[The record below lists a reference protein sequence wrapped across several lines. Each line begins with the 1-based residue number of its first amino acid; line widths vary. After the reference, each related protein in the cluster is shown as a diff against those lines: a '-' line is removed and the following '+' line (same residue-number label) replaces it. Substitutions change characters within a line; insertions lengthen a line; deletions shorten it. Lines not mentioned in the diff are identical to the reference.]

1 MALQEELEKQG
12 FNLSSSARGLPFFVL
27 ILGYIFIL
35 TSAAYPENYFFQ
47 NSNYEIIY
55 ELTCLLFSLVG
66 FAIVI
71 YTNGYSANA
80 TLLNRIGETD
90 ETFDKNGAYSVVRHP
105 LCNGFLLMWLGPAL
119 VTGNLFFIISFILFC
134 CVFFERIMIAEELLF
149 KRKFGFKY
157 SVWAE
162 QVPALIPSL
171 GKFKK
176 PDKKFNLIRA
186 FKNSTGQLTMVLL
199 AFLLFDGLAEI
210 LGAKPDY
217 NDLYFIMLM
226 LSLLITAVGEFDDW
240 LKRKKQGRDH
250 ED

>member
-12 FNLSSSARGLPFFVL
+12 VDLGSSARGLPLFVL

-55 ELTCLLFSLVG
+55 ELICLLFSLVG
-66 FAIVI
+66 YAIVI
-71 YTNGYSANA
+71 YTNGFSANA
-80 TLLNRIGETD
+80 MLLNRIGKTD

-105 LCNGFLLMWLGPAL
+105 LCIGFLFMWLGPAL

-176 PDKKFNLIRA
+176 PDKKFNFNRA
-186 FKNSTGQLTMVLL
+186 FKNSTGQLSMVLL
-199 AFLLFDGLAEI
+199 AFLLFDGLTEI

-217 NDLYFIMLM
+217 NDLYFVMLIV
-226 LSLLITAVGEFDDW
+226 SIFITAVGEFDDK
-240 LKRKKQGRDH
+240 LKRKGLGRNY
-250 ED
+250 